1 MCHCSAQLLT
11 HIAHVVTRLLRGP
24 KTIRVLSRLSNP
36 FSILLYLY
44 PSPHTMASNPIISGF
59 NPDPTICRVGD
70 DYFLATSTFEYFPGV
85 PIYHS
90 RDLVNW
96 THIGHALNRR
106 SQLDL
111 RNVNPG
117 GGVWAPTL
125 RYHNGTFYL
134 ATAVVYGMTKTVSN

>member
-1 MCHCSAQLLT
+1 
-11 HIAHVVTRLLRGP
+11 
-24 KTIRVLSRLSNP
+24 
-36 FSILLYLY
+36 
-44 PSPHTMASNPIISGF
+44 MASNPIITGF
-59 NPDPTICRVGD
+59 SPDPTIVRCGD

-96 THIGHALNRR
+96 TMIGHALNRR

-117 GGVWAPTL
+117 GGIWAPTL

-134 ATAVVYGMTKTVSN
+134 ATAVVYEMNGTVSEPECSSVLVADISTPLRAASTSPRPTSGTRRHGVTPCSST